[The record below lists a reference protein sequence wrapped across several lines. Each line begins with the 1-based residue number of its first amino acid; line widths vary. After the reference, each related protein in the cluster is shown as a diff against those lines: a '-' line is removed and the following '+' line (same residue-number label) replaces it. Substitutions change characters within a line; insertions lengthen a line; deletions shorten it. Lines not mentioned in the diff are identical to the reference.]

1 MSQVFMDCPT
11 TRKPM
16 YFGIN
21 MEWNQL
27 EAFEPVATDPNI
39 FPHCELSKTSTF
51 APTVAASFSVS
62 IGNLKQL
69 LECSIPK
76 GGGQH
81 PASSETSSLSPIAP
95 TVAACYDHCRPSEP
109 GLTNRR

>member
-1 MSQVFMDCPT
+1 MSQVFMDCAT
-11 TRKPM
+11 TRNPCM
-16 YFGIN
+16 LGSI
-21 MEWNQL
+21 WNG
-27 EAFEPVATDPNI
+27 TNWRRSSRSRI
-39 FPHCELSKTSTF
+39 FRTVRNAVNRIASRSKI

-81 PASSETSSLSPIAP
+81 SRTARL
-95 TVAACYDHCRPSEP
+95 
-109 GLTNRR
+109 